1 MYKMYEGYRLHD
13 EACGPIST
21 LVASDRAYP
30 AHRTVLFCFFV
41 FLFCLL
47 PSISLRLIAVCCF
60 VFVFFFSWVFP
71 QVIFVY
77 FLRPVLLFLHPLQN
91 YWGLSSI
98 EFCVA
103 TCCDAVNYV
112 YVYRMCNAA
121 IYSNETRQVRLPPST
136 VAMYDKSVEFW
147 MLLRRNLEQAAKICG
162 NSGICKGDRCRN
174 GHVCSPV
181 SEARLPVG
189 PSTSICPTKYL
200 YISDQVPLYLGSSTS
215 ICPTKY
221 LYLSD

>member
-1 MYKMYEGYRLHD
+1 
-13 EACGPIST
+13 
-21 LVASDRAYP
+21 
-30 AHRTVLFCFFV
+30 
-41 FLFCLL
+41 
-47 PSISLRLIAVCCF
+47 
-60 VFVFFFSWVFP
+60 
-71 QVIFVY
+71 
-77 FLRPVLLFLHPLQN
+77 
-91 YWGLSSI
+91 
-98 EFCVA
+98 
-103 TCCDAVNYV
+103 
-112 YVYRMCNAA
+112 MCNAA

-200 YISDQVPLYLGSSTS
+200 YISDQVPLYVRPSTS
-215 ICPTKY
+215 ICPTEY
-221 LYLSD
+221 LYLSDQVSLFVRPSTSICPIKYLSMSDQVPLFVRPSSSIFPTKYF